1 MDLNIEHSEK
11 LLQKKAFLF
20 DVEGVLCDEIDNGKA
35 FPSAAEFVKNLKKAG
50 KKVVVL
56 SNISRKPRAIVF
68 SRLKKMGFPFSENEV
83 FTAGS
88 ATASFVKR
96 NHPNAKCFVISEWG
110 LRTDLE
116 RHGVTLV
123 NEGNADVVLIGVDR
137 RVSYSELNHAARLV
151 MNGAKL
157 ICVGTTM
164 MFKGTF
170 LGESGMFL
178 GEAPFANAI
187 STATKAPIM
196 YIGKPYPE
204 IFLQTIASCG
214 ARIKAAIMLGDN
226 LLSDITG
233 ANAAGIESTFI
244 TKGIKFEAMKVP
256 KEERPTFIAR
266 DLKELNDAMF
276 K

>member
-1 MDLNIEHSEK
+1 MVDAKK

-20 DVEGVLCDEIDNGKA
+20 DVEGVLCDEIDNGRA
-35 FPSAAEFVKNLKKAG
+35 FPSAAEFVKNLKEAG
-50 KKVVVL
+50 KKVAVL

-83 FTAGS
+83 FTAGA
-88 ATASFVKR
+88 ATALYVKR
-96 NHPNAKCFVISEWG
+96 KHPNAKCFVISEWG

-116 RHGVTLV
+116 RQGLALA
-123 NEGNADVVLIGVDR
+123 NEDNADVVLIGVDR

-187 STATKAPIM
+187 SMATKATIT

-214 ARIKAAIMLGDN
+214 ARLKDAVMLGDN
-226 LLSDITG
+226 LSSDIRG
-233 ANAAGIESTFI
+233 ANAAGMESAFI
-244 TKGIKFEAMKVP
+244 TRGIRFEPMKIP

-266 DLKELNDAMF
+266 DLEELNDVMF

>member
-1 MDLNIEHSEK
+1 MVDSK
-11 LLQKKAFLF
+11 KMLQKKVFLF

-35 FPSAAEFVKNLKKAG
+35 LPSAIEFVKNLKKAG
-50 KKVVVL
+50 KKVAVL
-56 SNISRKPRAIVF
+56 SNISRKPRAIVL
-68 SRLKKMGFPFSENEV
+68 SRLNKMGFPFSEDEV
-83 FTAGS
+83 FTAGA
-88 ATASFVKR
+88 ATALYVKR
-96 NHPNAKCFVISEWG
+96 RHPNAKCYVISEWG

-116 RHGVTLV
+116 REGITLV
-123 NEGNADVVLIGVDR
+123 NEGKADVVLIGVDR

-151 MNGAKL
+151 MDEAKL

-187 STATKAPIM
+187 SIATKAPIT
-196 YIGKPYPE
+196 YIGKPHPE
-204 IFLQTIASCG
+204 IFRQTLASYG
-214 ARIKAAIMLGDN
+214 ASPREAMMLGDS
-226 LLSDITG
+226 LSSDIRG
-233 ANAAGIESTFI
+233 ANAVGIGSMFI
-244 TKGIKFEAMKVP
+244 TKGIKFEPMKIP
-256 KEERPTFIAR
+256 KEERPTFVAR